1 MGNNLQPQLQ
11 FIFPQNFEVHS
22 NLGLKI
28 QTHIPVYLF
37 SSADSVCVCV
47 YLSESRYHF
56 IHSIGILEDVSM
68 YLVALI
74 TNIYYMGKIFFILND
89 MLYVEVSFS
98 LKNLCAY
105 FIQDKIFLISYFFLI
120 FSHQTSCGWIIFK
133 YTPKVFLIF
142 PNFVQTCFL
151 NFTYQFLLQLNLEE
165 LLGFAFM
172 VISTKVIDVESVL
185 FSTVHFTLKY
195 QFIELSNQKF
205 TV

>member
-11 FIFPQNFEVHS
+11 FIFPQNFEVQS

-47 YLSESRYHF
+47 YLSNSRYHF

-98 LKNLCAY
+98 LKNLRAY
-105 FIQDKIFLISYFFLI
+105 FIQDKIFLISFF
-120 FSHQTSCGWIIFK
+120 FFNFF
-133 YTPKVFLIF
+133 P
-142 PNFVQTCFL
+142 PNFLWMDSFQI
-151 NFTYQFLLQLNLEE
+151 YPK
-165 LLGFAFM
+165 G
-172 VISTKVIDVESVL
+172 L
-185 FSTVHFTLKY
+185 FSFSKLCPNLSLKFY
-195 QFIELSNQKF
+195 ISVSFAVKSGRITWLCIYGHQYKSN
-205 TV
+205 